1 MSTSIAAISSTLLT
15 LREVCATLRL
25 SEKTVLNLINAR
37 SIPAIKTG
45 RQWRIRSDDLD
56 NYTRGETCPSIVAAR
71 PGITTSSSRVSDI
84 GGRRAALKRVTPKS
98 ISNASAEILPWDHL
112 TRSKSKR

>member
-1 MSTSIAAISSTLLT
+1 MQELASLPKILT
-15 LREVCATLRL
+15 LKEVCATLRL

-37 SIPAIKTG
+37 YIPAIKTG

-56 NYTRGETCPSIVAAR
+56 NYTRGGTCLSIGAATL
-71 PGITTSSSRVSDI
+71 GTTTSSSRVGDI
-84 GGRRAALKRVTPKS
+84 AALRAASRRATPRS
-98 ISNASAEILPWDHL
+98 ISNASAEILPWEHL